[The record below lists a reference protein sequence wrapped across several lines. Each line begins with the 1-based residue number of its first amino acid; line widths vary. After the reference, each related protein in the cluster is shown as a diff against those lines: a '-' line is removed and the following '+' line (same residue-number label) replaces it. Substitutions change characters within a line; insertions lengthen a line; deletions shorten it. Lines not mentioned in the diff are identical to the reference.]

1 MQRRMMRKI
10 IRFPVVLCLLLLA
23 TGGAAAAAPTWVG
36 SWGASPLPPRQATGP
51 FPASPSFSNQ
61 TIREVVRLS
70 LGGRQVRLRL
80 TNEYGQKP
88 LKIGAVT
95 VARFDDS
102 GKIVA
107 GTLHTVTF
115 GGSRSAIIPA
125 GAPLLSDPVDLAVS
139 DLDSIS
145 ISIYLPG
152 DTGQCT
158 CHPVGLETAY
168 VSAQGDFTGRDFKP
182 ASTMDGR
189 AFLSEVDVLADERA
203 RDVVAFGDSITDG
216 YGSTPNANRR
226 WPDLLAGRLAAR
238 GDEWGVV
245 NAGISGNQVLRA
257 GAGVSALARFDRDV
271 LSVPGAK
278 AVIIFEGINDIGFRL
293 GHSTLLKPLPGD
305 VKLTAAG
312 LIGGLKQLIS
322 RAHSKGLKVYVATIT
337 PYQGATYYS
346 DKGEAV
352 RRKVNEWIRKS
363 GDPDA
368 VLDFDAAWRDPA
380 HPARIAKSLQA
391 GDHLHGN
398 DAGYHALADSI
409 DLKLFPH

>member
-1 MQRRMMRKI
+1 MRKRI
-10 IRFPVVLCLLLLA
+10 PFSVMLCWLLLA
-23 TGGAAAAAPTWVG
+23 TGGPAAAAPAWVG
-36 SWGASPLPPRQATGP
+36 SWGASPLPPRQASGP
-51 FPASPSFSNQ
+51 FPATPSFSNQ

-70 LGGRQVRLRL
+70 LGGRQVRLHL

-95 VARFDDS
+95 VASADDS
-102 GKIVA
+102 GKIIA

-115 GGSRSAIIPA
+115 GGNRAAIIPA
-125 GAPLLSDPVDLAVS
+125 GAPLLSDPVNLDVS

-152 DTGQCT
+152 ETGQCT

-168 VSAQGDFTGRDFKP
+168 VSGHGNFTGRDFKP
-182 ASTMDGR
+182 ASTLDDR
-189 AFLSEVDVLADERA
+189 AFLSEVDVLADGPARA
-203 RDVVAFGDSITDG
+203 LVAFGDSITDG
-216 YGSTPNANRR
+216 YGSTPDANRR
-226 WPDLLAGRLAAR
+226 WPDLLARRLAAR

-257 GAGVSALARFDRDV
+257 GAGESALARFDRDV
-271 LSVPGAK
+271 LSVPGAA
-278 AVIIFEGINDIGFRL
+278 AVIVFEGINDIGFRL

-337 PYQGATYYS
+337 PYRGATYYS
-346 DKGEAV
+346 DKGEGV

-368 VLDFDAAWRDPA
+368 VLDFDAVWRDPA
-380 HPARIAKSLQA
+380 HPARIVESLQA

-398 DAGYHALADSI
+398 DAGYRALADSI
-409 DLKLFPH
+409 DLKLFHH